1 MYAHI
6 DLWPSLFESFV
17 FIEQY
22 RICRE
27 LTLFTP
33 TTSIKR
39 NQLHVGNELSCYIVE
54 INTTNSIKD
63 KNFVYIKNNDNL
75 TKGIFITHKHLRRI
89 FSLNLNFINIFHERQ
104 VYGKML
110 WYFSKPI
117 LEKSSQ
123 HDTLQNLPRNDLT
136 FLYTLKR

>member
-54 INTTNSIKD
+54 INTTNSVKD

-89 FSLNLNFINIFHERQ
+89 LNLNFINIFYERQ
-104 VYGKML
+104 VYRKIL
-110 WYFSKPI
+110 WYFSRPI
-117 LEKSSQ
+117 VEKTSQ